1 MSEGPI
7 EAKNYSFKALAC
19 RQGRDEDEDE
29 EDEEDEEDKEDE
41 EDEDAD
47 KEDEEDEDA
56 DKEDEDAD
64 KEDED
69 ADKED
74 KDEDKEDEED
84 EEDEGHKA
92 SKKSSFM
99 LPLGHRKRR
108 RRAAV
113 RVRHVRIYGSAAK
126 ARRHSRVLHS
136 LHASTPSEAV
146 FHGRREVPKIFS
158 SQKILLSSVAPP

>member
-19 RQGRDEDEDE
+19 RQGRDED
-29 EDEEDEEDKEDE
+29 
-41 EDEDAD
+41 
-47 KEDEEDEDA
+47 A

-69 ADKED
+69 ADE
-74 KDEDKEDEED
+74 EDEED

-92 SKKSSFM
+92 STTSSFM

-108 RRAAV
+108 RHAAV
-113 RVRHVRIYGSAAK
+113 LQPSAFVMLGSTEAL
-126 ARRHSRVLHS
+126 RRQDATVVCCTHCMQAL
-136 LHASTPSEAV
+136 
-146 FHGRREVPKIFS
+146 
-158 SQKILLSSVAPP
+158 

>member
-29 EDEEDEEDKEDE
+29 DEDEEDK

-47 KEDEEDEDA
+47 KEDEEDE
-56 DKEDEDAD
+56 
-64 KEDED
+64 
-69 ADKED
+69 
-74 KDEDKEDEED
+74 
-84 EEDEGHKA
+84 GHKV
-92 SKKSSFM
+92 STTSSFM

-113 RVRHVRIYGSAAK
+113 RVRHDRIYGSAAK
-126 ARRHSRVLHS
+126 ARRHGRVLHS
-136 LHASTPSEAV
+136 LHASTLKQYSTGA
-146 FHGRREVPKIFS
+146 EVPKIFL
-158 SQKILLSSVAPP
+158 SQKILLLLRPQDICRYLPHQAPQDLAFDHQYL

>member
-29 EDEEDEEDKEDE
+29 EDKEDE
-41 EDEDAD
+41 EDE
-47 KEDEEDEDA
+47 
-56 DKEDEDAD
+56 
-64 KEDED
+64 
-69 ADKED
+69 
-74 KDEDKEDEED
+74 EDKEDEED

-92 SKKSSFM
+92 STTSSFM

-113 RVRHVRIYGSAAK
+113 D
-126 ARRHSRVLHS
+126 
-136 LHASTPSEAV
+136 E
-146 FHGRREVPKIFS
+146 
-158 SQKILLSSVAPP
+158 